1 MILRRCRSWAL
12 SSSSSYGSPTCLPHR
27 SNGRGVKGM
36 SSCRARI
43 AALSSSEMLRSA
55 LALSVSPYC
64 GASFLAVA
72 PAFMSSVTPILKSFK
87 VGKIRVFSEP
97 LMRCSTSTVSSSP
110 RRESGH
116 SHRVPEVELVVALVV
131 VGDAGVGV
139 YCLGAFVELVRWDL
153 GRHQARLVAEDAS
166 VEDRADLAYNPPSFE
181 RLYPADDLAARDPHL
196 APDRRERLPLQ
207 RKLLLDEVENV
218 LV

>member
-1 MILRRCRSWAL
+1 MQDEGPVDMRPAAARAPAHRRRPSRRA
-12 SSSSSYGSPTCLPHR
+12 PHTAPAV
-27 SNGRGVKGM
+27 G
-36 SSCRARI
+36 ARPV
-43 AALSSSEMLRSA
+43 R
-55 LALSVSPYC
+55 
-64 GASFLAVA
+64 LAVLRGLLLGGGA
-72 PAFMSSVTPILKSFK
+72 RLHVERDAYLEELQGRQNSGLLGAAYAVQHVYGVL
-87 VGKIRVFSEP
+87 EP
-97 LMRCSTSTVSSSP
+97 QAGIG
-110 RRESGH
+110 GH

-166 VEDRADLAYNPPSFE
+166 VEDRADLAYNPSSFE

-207 RKLLLDEVENV
+207 RKLPLDEVENV